1 MAIITPKTRNGSFS
15 WQGVQNFAAGFSTE
29 SVYAL
34 TATGTNQATAALA
47 GSGYTQFSTVP
58 SGTGAILPA
67 ATVGGRW
74 IIIENSGANAL
85 LVYPNLGAKIDGAAA
100 NAPYSVVPGS
110 AVFFISSEY
119 NAVSDSYNFQA
130 VVTGS
135 SGGSNNAEIV
145 TVALPH
151 QTETVVATSI
161 SSPVEIIPVASD
173 NTSYLVPDIKW
184 RESAG
189 VIYVTADYS
198 SQDQGIKLN
207 SDTARP
213 LTPNTFVRQLYDAS
227 PDYISSDTF
236 SYDVGTG
243 AITVSKTGRY
253 FISAQDV
260 IGQPTDVGVLQRQL
274 IVDKNEGGGGAKIL
288 LWDIS
293 NKINIINAG
302 WGTSVAGEF
311 NLTAG
316 DVITARVYHEET
328 GVTNAESILRHLE
341 VRFISPPPAL
351 TANISLLIADSAA
364 SGGGGGGGGVPASR
378 TLTAGNGLTGG
389 GDLSANRTFNVVGN
403 VDGSIIANP
412 DNVQV
417 GVLATD
423 AQHGVRGGGTQHAV
437 ATTSV
442 AGFMSAADKVK
453 ADYWVNVLDY
463 GADPTGVAD
472 SLAAFTAAMNAI
484 PIGSRN
490 FGILIPAGLYT
501 LSGTWLINR
510 AVHIKGGGNRNAAN
524 GGTQIQGRK
533 GFDVIRFLYTN
544 TVVSGGAA
552 NSVCEGFVVT
562 HQSGTANWV
571 SLAAGYIANQ
581 SAIVPS
587 TGYAGTWESYSG
599 FILRCIQSG
608 NSGAVE
614 PTWSTYGFGNNIA
627 RGDLVRAGST
637 VTAITGSAHGY
648 ITGNSVYI
656 MSDDPAFASGWFT
669 ITVLSATSFT
679 YTQAGTAG
687 ANGIPVTLAEPISDG
702 GTVLWT
708 KVYVSAVKAECVV
721 SLKNMTASA
730 VGGDGFSIVA
740 STGDGNNANGW
751 RWELLS
757 ANNCLGW
764 GFYTAGA
771 DANAGGAYDC
781 FAIVNGW
788 GGYLDNSFLGNTYV
802 NCGCENNGLG
812 KISPGIGPGIV
823 VPISQPNNTTTF
835 YSPYLESGS
844 RGLINGRATADGG
857 IHPDGIYGT
866 GSVRGWDR
874 WNSVY
879 FLNDAND
886 DGSGA
891 SCYLRLAKRASS
903 TEILSYNFSI
913 NTGGLVGSYSQSLK
927 YGAVNGGGASW
938 VSWGA
943 PIRTHLAHS
952 IESTIDTDRG
962 SENITSGHTW
972 IPNYLYRGASV
983 GLNIRETVKSSGPP
997 TTQTWVRSDRCI
1009 EVSPQVYG
1017 AFDYIC
1023 MTAGTPGTWAPT
1035 SVFVNQTTAAS
1046 VAQTIYASYLGVT
1059 SVAADRTITLAQGG
1073 YEGLELT
1080 IKDESGTAG
1089 TNGFVII
1096 VTPGGAETIDGAA
1109 TSKIIATPGGSLRL
1123 KRRGTGWM
1131 SLTDNKQP
1139 QSVTPKTSATA
1150 LSSDDRGRF
1159 FHNTG
1164 ASAQVVFTLPA
1175 SPAIGDNYEFY
1186 VTDVDGIRV
1195 LAQGSHQI
1203 RVNATLSAA
1212 AGYTESATI
1221 GSNIKVMYLSSNLW
1235 VGLSPS
1241 GTWTTV

>member
-29 SVYAL
+29 SVYDL

-47 GSGYTQFSTVP
+47 GSGYTQFSTVA
-58 SGTGAILPA
+58 SGTGTILPA

-74 IIIENSGANAL
+74 IIVENSGANAL

-173 NTSYLVPDIKW
+173 NTGYMVPNIKW
-184 RESAG
+184 RESAS

-213 LTPNTFVRQLYDAS
+213 LTPNVWVRQLYDAS
-227 PDYISSDTF
+227 PDYVSSGTF
-236 SYDVGTG
+236 TYDVGTG
-243 AITVSKTGRY
+243 SITVSKTGRY
-253 FISAQDV
+253 YISAQDV
-260 IGQPTDVGVLQRQL
+260 IGQPTDVGVLSRQL
-274 IVDKNEGGGGAKIL
+274 IVDRNEGLGSPKIL

-293 NKINIINAG
+293 NKVNAVNSG
-302 WGTSVAGEF
+302 WGASVSGEF

-316 DVITARVYHEET
+316 DVISVRVYHEET

-403 VDGSIIANP
+403 ADGSIVANP

-442 AGFMSAADKVK
+442 AGFMSAADKAK
-453 ADYWVNVLDY
+453 ANYWISVLDY

-472 SLAAFTAAMNAI
+472 SITAFEAALAAI
-484 PIGSRN
+484 PIGSTTL
-490 FGILIPAGLYT
+490 GLYIPAGLYT
-501 LSGTWLINR
+501 LSRTWLINR
-510 AVHIKGGGNRNAAN
+510 VVHIKGGGNRNAAN

-544 TVVSGGAA
+544 SVVSGGAA
-552 NSVCEGFVVT
+552 NSVCEGLVVT
-562 HQSGTANWV
+562 HQSVTPNWIT
-571 SLAAGYIANQ
+571 LTAGYVANA

-637 VTAITGSAHGY
+637 VTAVTGAAHGY

-656 MSDDPAFASGWFT
+656 MSDDPLFASGWFT

-708 KVYVSAVKAECVV
+708 KVYVSAVKAECIV

-802 NCGCENNGLG
+802 NCGSENNGLG

-866 GSVRGWDR
+866 GAVRGWDR
-874 WNSVY
+874 WNSINFV
-879 FLNDAND
+879 NDTND
-886 DGSGA
+886 DGSGVG
-891 SCYLRLAKRASS
+891 CTIRVAKLASS
-903 TEILSYNFSI
+903 TDILSYGFSNFGAGVA
-913 NTGGLVGSYSQSLK
+913 TEFKVGP
-927 YGAVNGGGASW
+927 VNGSGANDGW
-938 VSWGA
+938 VGA
-943 PIRTHLAHS
+943 TQSSQTSYAHS
-952 IESTIDTDRG
+952 INGATDSLR
-962 SENITSGHTW
+962 SETVDAGHFW
-972 IPNYLYRGASV
+972 IPNLLYRGPAPSINVREKAMSV
-983 GLNIRETVKSSGPP
+983 GPP
-997 TTQTWVRSDRCI
+997 TTNTWIRGDRAI
-1009 EVSPQVYG
+1009 EISPHVKG
-1017 AFDYIC
+1017 VFDFRC
-1023 MTAGTPGTWAPT
+1023 TEAGTPGTWAPT

-1046 VAQTIYASYLGVT
+1046 VTQTIYASYLGVT
-1059 SVAADRTITLAQGG
+1059 SVAADRTITLAQSG

-1096 VTPGGAETIDGAA
+1096 VTPGGAETIDGAS
-1109 TSKIIATPGGSLRL
+1109 TSKIIATPGGSIRL
-1123 KRRGTGWM
+1123 KRRGSGWV

-1139 QSVTPKTSATA
+1139 QGITAKTSATA
-1150 LSSDDRGRF
+1150 LLSEDRGRL

-1164 ASAQVVFTLPA
+1164 AGAQVVFTLPA
-1175 SPAIGDNYEFY
+1175 SPAIGDSYEFY

-1195 LAQGSHQI
+1195 LTQGSHTI

>member
-119 NAVSDSYNFQA
+119 NSTSDSYNFQA

-173 NTSYLVPDIKW
+173 DTSYLVPDIKW

-293 NKINIINAG
+293 NKINVINAG
-302 WGTSVAGEF
+302 WGASVAGEF

-316 DVITARVYHEET
+316 DIITARVYHEET

-403 VDGSIIANP
+403 VDGSIVANP

-437 ATTSV
+437 ATTST
-442 AGFMSAADKVK
+442 AGFMSAADKAKVG
-453 ADYWVNVLDY
+453 YWISVLDY

-472 SLAAFTAAMNAI
+472 SITAFEAALAAI
-484 PIGSRN
+484 PIGSTTL
-490 FGILIPAGLYT
+490 GLYIPAGLYT
-501 LSGTWLINR
+501 LSRTWLINR
-510 AVHIKGGGNRNAAN
+510 VVHIKGGGNRNAAN

-552 NSVCEGFVVT
+552 NSICEGFVVA
-562 HQSGTANWV
+562 HQSSTPNWITLTTGYVAN
-571 SLAAGYIANQ
+571 L

-637 VTAITGSAHGY
+637 VTAVTGAAHGHITGD
-648 ITGNSVYI
+648 SVYI

-687 ANGIPVTLAEPISDG
+687 ANGIPVTLAEEISDG
-702 GTVLWT
+702 GTVRWA
-708 KVYVSAVKAECVV
+708 KVYVSAVKAECIVN
-721 SLKNMTASA
+721 LKDMTASA
-730 VGGDGFSIVA
+730 IGGDGFSIVA
-740 STGDGNNANGW
+740 SSGDGNNANGW
-751 RWELLS
+751 RWEHLS

-823 VPISQPNNTTTF
+823 VPISQANNTTTF

-866 GSVRGWDR
+866 GTTRGWDR
-874 WNSVY
+874 WNSINFV
-879 FLNDAND
+879 NDTND
-886 DGSGA
+886 DGSGV
-891 SCYLRLAKRASS
+891 SCTIKLGKRASS
-903 TEILSYNFSI
+903 TDIFTYSFSNFGAGVV
-913 NTGGLVGSYSQSLK
+913 TEFKL
-927 YGAVNGGGASW
+927 GAVNGSGGNTGW
-938 VSWGA
+938 VGA
-943 PIRTHLAHS
+943 TQSSLTSYAHS
-952 IESTIDTDRG
+952 INGATDSYR
-962 SENITSGHTW
+962 SETVDAGHFW
-972 IPNYLYRGASV
+972 VPNALYRGPAPTTNSKQ
-983 GLNIRETVKSSGPP
+983 IARSSGPP
-997 TTQTWVRSDRCI
+997 TTGNWVQSDRSI
-1009 EVSPQVYG
+1009 ELSTQVYG
-1017 AFDYIC
+1017 AVEFAC
-1023 MTAGTPGTWAPT
+1023 VASGTPGTWAPIQAAYSYSTASSTT
-1035 SVFVNQTTAAS
+1035 SDIRAH
-1046 VAQTIYASYLGVT
+1046 YLGVT
-1059 SVAADRTITLAQGG
+1059 ALAADVTITLSQNAYAGV
-1073 YEGLELT
+1073 EIT
-1080 IKDESGTAG
+1080 IKDETNSAG
-1089 TNGFVII
+1089 TSGFVVI
-1096 VTPGGAETIDGAA
+1096 VQPGGAETIDGAVTA
-1109 TSKIIATPGGSLRL
+1109 KRITVPGGSLRL
-1123 KRRGTGWM
+1123 KRRGNNWFTLSPNECPVGVTARTT
-1131 SLTDNKQP
+1131 SLSLN
-1139 QSVTPKTSATA
+1139 
-1150 LSSDDRGRF
+1150 SSDRGRF

-1164 ASAQVVFTLPA
+1164 AGAQVVFTLPA

-1195 LAQGSHQI
+1195 LTQGSHQI